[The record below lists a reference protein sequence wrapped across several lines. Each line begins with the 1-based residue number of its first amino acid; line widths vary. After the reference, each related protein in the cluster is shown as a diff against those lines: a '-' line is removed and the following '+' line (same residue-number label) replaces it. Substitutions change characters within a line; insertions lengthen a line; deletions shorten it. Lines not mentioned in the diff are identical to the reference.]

1 MKFAFF
7 MMPLHLPAE
16 NPSLAFER
24 DIALINYAEELGY
37 DEFFV
42 GEHHSAAWET
52 IPSPEMFLARAAAT
66 ATRIRL
72 GTSVINLPFH
82 HPFHVAERLAF
93 LDHLTRGR
101 VTLGVGPSALPPD
114 IKLFNIPFA
123 DLRPMMNESIDIIV
137 RLLESR
143 DPICYEGKF
152 WQLKDM
158 ALQLRSYQ
166 QPRLPL
172 AIATGGSANALDLVA
187 KYQMHLFSAGNK
199 VPPHGSLP
207 LEKQWTFVE
216 QAAAKYKT
224 TVARDNWRIATY
236 VHLAD
241 TREQAWEDVQ
251 AGAHRDAHEYF
262 MTIGGKASY
271 ESYPGQPE
279 GEITVGSIADMRGWI
294 IGTPDDAIEK
304 IEAVNARAG
313 GIGGIMQTT
322 HEWMPETKYRR
333 SLELFARYVMPHFR
347 GHTADLKR
355 EWDRT
360 KAANKAGQLPGVGSK
375 PPQTAP
381 SIDDHKSNVFVKR

>member
-1 MKFAFF
+1 VKFAFF

-24 DIALINYAEELGY
+24 DIALINYAEQLGY

-52 IPSPEMFLARAAAT
+52 IPSPEMLLAKAAAT

-101 VTLGVGPSALPPD
+101 ATLGVGPSALPPD

-137 RLLESR
+137 KLLESP
-143 DPICYEGKF
+143 DPICYDGKF

-187 KYQMHLFSAGNK
+187 KYEMHLFSAGNK
-199 VPPHGSLP
+199 VAPQGSLP
-207 LEKQWTFVE
+207 LEKQWAFVE

-236 VHLAD
+236 VHVAD

-279 GEITVGSIADMRGWI
+279 AEITVGSIADMRGWI

-304 IEAVNARAG
+304 IEALNARAG

-322 HEWMPETKYRR
+322 HEWMPEAKYRR
-333 SLELFARYVMPHFR
+333 SMELFARYVVPHFR
-347 GHTADLKR
+347 GHTADIKR
-355 EWDRT
+355 EWERT